1 MIGFAHRHWNKEE
14 VEPMEDENEA
24 RLVALQQDVTKTKQ
38 KMKGIMT
45 SLAQQREILMA
56 VASNIGVELQTDRE

>member
-1 MIGFAHRHWNKEE
+1 
-14 VEPMEDENEA
+14 MEDENEA